1 MRGSRGRGSAASG
14 AGWAC
19 RLPRQPVA
27 PVEVLPRWE
36 QQPKTS
42 LSFLQGGHYCWRRA
56 SILAKSSASQRCGRR
71 LPVRNHYTN
80 HSGSPNEECTQSDA
94 APITLRAAAD
104 ANQSISTWACASEK
118 RAASARAG
126 LTPMILKFTPWM
138 SGFVSDGSGP
148 ARIAPRVG
156 EVSAA
161 RRLRRAERG
170 EGGGA
175 RDQCCTQRFQMVT
188 GLRIIRC
195 FCFVF
200 VARCC
205 CGGLFAW
212 AAGSNA
218 VTFCETCDDD

>member
-1 MRGSRGRGSAASG
+1 MNSSQRRRSHSYKGYTNSWRPCQLCKKFCEPEMWTPAAS
-14 AGWAC
+14 
-19 RLPRQPVA
+19 RTTIP
-27 PVEVLPRWE
+27 
-36 QQPKTS
+36 T
-42 LSFLQGGHYCWRRA
+42 
-56 SILAKSSASQRCGRR
+56 
-71 LPVRNHYTN
+71 T
-80 HSGSPNEECTQSDA
+80 
-94 APITLRAAAD
+94 RAAQMKNARK
-104 ANQSISTWACASEK
+104 ATPRRSRFARRQMQIKAFQLGACASEK

-195 FCFVF
+195 FWFAF

>member
-1 MRGSRGRGSAASG
+1 MAAVPALQKVLRARDVD
-14 AGWAC
+14 AGC
-19 RLPRQPVA
+19 Q
-27 PVEVLPRWE
+27 
-36 QQPKTS
+36 S
-42 LSFLQGGHYCWRRA
+42 
-56 SILAKSSASQRCGRR
+56 
-71 LPVRNHYTN
+71 NHYTN

-138 SGFVSDGSGP
+138 SGFVSGGSGP

-161 RRLRRAERG
+161 RRLRRAELG

-175 RDQCCTQRFQMVT
+175 RDQCCTQRCQMVT

-195 FCFVF
+195 FWFAF
-200 VARCC
+200 VARCP
-205 CGGLFAW
+205 GREFVPGRLEGQLFVKR
-212 AAGSNA
+212 GMMIG
-218 VTFCETCDDD
+218 